1 MSSHSASYL
10 SGPPTLS
17 FYSRSACRMRTNRR
31 IRKREE
37 ARGVAGPL
45 GWAGGSK
52 FQFTSGLIS
61 KSISIDATHRGQHC
75 GNHIRRSQNR
85 PPPYT
90 EIDLIQDRF
99 IPGHFGSRLCSSQ
112 NRQTDTATACSDSC
126 NKPDVSRLDNLL
138 SECDGKS
145 YLDLVFD
152 FYSPSGNFRW
162 CDSEI

>member
-1 MSSHSASYL
+1 
-10 SGPPTLS
+10 
-17 FYSRSACRMRTNRR
+17 MRTNRE

-90 EIDLIQDRF
+90 QIDLIQGRF
-99 IPGHFGSRLCSSQ
+99 IPGNFRRGLVPHGIARLMLLLVAPTRVTSQTRSGWIIYLASAMEKATLISSL
-112 NRQTDTATACSDSC
+112 TFTAPPATFTGVIPKSDCFSTVD
-126 NKPDVSRLDNLL
+126 PV
-138 SECDGKS
+138 
-145 YLDLVFD
+145 
-152 FYSPSGNFRW
+152 YSPPFNATSN
-162 CDSEI
+162 EIGRV